1 MVLIASRL
9 CVIDPEIS
17 YTKWLKRQKT
27 QNRGDLSSMQIVG
40 RDFW

>member
-1 MVLIASRL
+1 MGLIASKYY
-9 CVIDPEIS
+9 VIDPEIS
-17 YTKWLKRQKT
+17 CTKWLKRQKT